1 MPSSDKKDSPERE
14 QTDESL
20 RDERDKA
27 DRALAEGQEA
37 VEEDADLVVQRARD
51 DADAVLEAARD
62 KADDKLDATPLHA
75 GTHATVLQERA
86 AEDRILRSER
96 ALADERI
103 RRERAETAR
112 ALSNERDATDRY
124 LLTERGRS
132 DEELANRDD
141 FLGIVS
147 HDLRD
152 LLSGIELSASVI
164 EQNTLQPDKAPQT
177 RAETQRIHRYVS
189 RMGRLLSDLV
199 DVASI
204 DAGKLSVSA
213 ERGDVIALIDEA
225 ADMFRAAAAARGIAL
240 MTQVEASSLVARF
253 DHDRM
258 LQVLGNLIANA
269 VKFTERGGAIVISG
283 EPAGDKLRICVRD
296 TGAGIASDML
306 ENVFERFW
314 QVGKNDRRGLGLGL
328 YISKCIV
335 EAHGGTIVADSTL
348 GTGSRFCVT
357 LPAAT

>member
-27 DRALAEGQEA
+27 DRALAEGHDA
-37 VEEDADLVVQRARD
+37 VAEDADLVVQRARD

-62 KADDKLDATPLHA
+62 KADEKVDLTRP
-75 GTHATVLQERA
+75 HATARASLLEERA
-86 AEDRILRSER
+86 VEDKVLRNER

-112 ALSNERDATDRY
+112 ALTTERDATDRF

-152 LLSGIELSASVI
+152 LLGGIALSASVI
-164 EQNTLQPDKAPQT
+164 EQNAAQADQAQQRLT
-177 RAETQRIHRYVS
+177 ETQRIQRYATRMS
-189 RMGRLLSDLV
+189 RLISDLV

-204 DAGKLSVSA
+204 DAGKLAVMA
-213 ERGDVIALIDEA
+213 VPGDATVLIDEA
-225 ADMFRAAAAARGIAL
+225 ADLFRAAAAARGITL
-240 MTQVEASSLVARF
+240 TTQIEASSLVARF

-258 LQVLGNLIANA
+258 L
-269 VKFTERGGAIVISG
+269 
-283 EPAGDKLRICVRD
+283 
-296 TGAGIASDML
+296 
-306 ENVFERFW
+306 
-314 QVGKNDRRGLGLGL
+314 
-328 YISKCIV
+328 
-335 EAHGGTIVADSTL
+335 
-348 GTGSRFCVT
+348 
-357 LPAAT
+357 